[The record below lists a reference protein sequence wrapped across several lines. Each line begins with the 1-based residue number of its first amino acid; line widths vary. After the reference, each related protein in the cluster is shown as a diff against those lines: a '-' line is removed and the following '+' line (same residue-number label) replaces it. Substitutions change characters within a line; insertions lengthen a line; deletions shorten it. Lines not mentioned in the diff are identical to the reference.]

1 MLQYI
6 VDMERFA
13 GLNIHGFNP
22 IEVFMEILPCCLGQK
37 CLLYNIIKE
46 RCLYSRKNFDNT
58 LENCEGLAQRIFP
71 HLQQQL
77 YNYSVVNPQ
86 ILTCKMQILLR
97 ENLKNLL
104 HQISR
109 YTVCMYMYLVSTQVL
124 KTLTCLLICMYA
136 CVNSSTQQNIN
147 YVQYY
152 MHINQSRLVLEFH

>member
-1 MLQYI
+1 
-6 VDMERFA
+6 MERFT
-13 GLNIHGFNP
+13 GLNIRGFDP
-22 IEVFMEILPCCLGQK
+22 IKVFTEIFLCCLGQK

-46 RCLYSRKNFDNT
+46 RCLYLRKNLHNT

-77 YNYSVVNPQ
+77 CNDSVVNPQ

-97 ENLKNLL
+97 ENLENLL
-104 HQISR
+104 PQISR

-124 KTLTCLLICMYA
+124 KILTCLLICIYV